1 MYIELGKIVGVWGV
15 KGWVKLHSYSRNR
28 IDIANYSNWW
38 LQKKND
44 DPVLFKVL
52 NCREQ
57 GQGVAAQLNG
67 INDPDQAMM
76 LNGHRILVKET
87 DLPKLP
93 EGEYYWQQLI
103 GLMVSNTEQEIGK
116 ISSILETGA
125 NDVLIINRQDNS
137 EVLIPY
143 INNDVVK
150 NIDTEK
156 GTMLVDWDPSVLE

>member
-1 MYIELGKIVGVWGV
+1 MYIELGKVVGVWGV
-15 KGWVKLHSYSRNR
+15 KGWIKLHSYSRNR

-38 LQKKND
+38 LQNKKD
-44 DPVLFKVL
+44 DPVLFELL

-57 GQGVAAQLNG
+57 GQGIAAQLKG
-67 INDPDQAMM
+67 ISDPDQAKV

-116 ISSILETGA
+116 VSSMLETGA
-125 NDVLIINRQDNS
+125 NDVLVIKRKDQSD
-137 EVLIPY
+137 VLIPY
-143 INNDVVK
+143 IKDVVT
-150 NIDTEK
+150 NIDIEK
-156 GTMLVDWDPSVLE
+156 GTMLVDWDPAYLD